1 MVRGRVQGVGFR
13 HFVWQAAG
21 RIGVKGY
28 VRNLDD
34 GSVEVHATGKAE
46 QLEELEAL
54 LRQGPPWADVRHL
67 DIQEAA
73 PTANKH
79 FRIER

>member
-1 MVRGRVQGVGFR
+1 MQGVGFR
-13 HFVWQAAG
+13 HFVWQVAG
-21 RIGVKGY
+21 RIGLRGY

-34 GSVEVHATGKAE
+34 GNVEVHASGTAA
-46 QLEELEAL
+46 QLEELEGQ

-73 PTANKH
+73 PTAGKH

>member
-13 HFVWQAAG
+13 HFVWQVAG
-21 RIGVKGY
+21 RLGVRGY
-28 VRNLDD
+28 VRNLED
-34 GSVEVHATGKAE
+34 GSVEVHATGTAGN
-46 QLEELEAL
+46 LDELEAL
-54 LRQGPPWADVRHL
+54 LRQGPPWADVHHL

-73 PTANKH
+73 PTANKN